1 MYIVEALKC
10 FITYEL
16 SEDYLFEARK
26 EKVIQYSSRQKDS
39 LLEAI
44 GSSNIQI
51 IKTATLVMRYLFIRI

>member
-16 SEDYLFEARK
+16 SEDYLFEAPK

-51 IKTATLVMRYLFIRI
+51 IKTATLVIRYLFIRI